1 MRIDFKIRS
10 NQSEIDHFHFNVE
23 NTFSLDFDRFYIIVR
38 IILTMNEKLSRQN
51 ISFMNLI
58 TCYTFTFYHL
68 VRYFI
73 NSDKMIIKGHF
84 VQKDFLFFNKFFY
97 DKTNSIISIYIYF
110 LQTVSKARYSFS
122 TNDNFLS
129 YINQFHCIFWSIL
142 IHEFPFVLFRM
153 CFFINFVIHR
163 ILIKVFS
170 QICYKALRLI
180 DSQSIN
186 MIHLNM
192 TYPSYFTVQQFLNS
206 L

>member
-1 MRIDFKIRS
+1 MTIDFKIRS

-23 NTFSLDFDRFYIIVR
+23 NTFSLDFDRFCIIVR

-73 NSDKMIIKGHF
+73 DSDKMIIKGHF
-84 VQKDFLFFNKFFY
+84 VQKNFLFNKFFY

-110 LQTVSKARYSFS
+110 LQTVSKPCYSFS

-129 YINQFHCIFWSIL
+129 YINQFHCNLL
-142 IHEFPFVLFRM
+142 IHELPFVLFQM

-163 ILIKVFS
+163 TLIKVFS

-180 DSQSIN
+180 DSQSII

-192 TYPSYFTVQQFLNS
+192 TYPSYFTVQQFFFFLNS

>member
-38 IILTMNEKLSRQN
+38 IILTMNEKLSRQK

-73 NSDKMIIKGHF
+73 DSDKMIIKGHF
-84 VQKDFLFFNKFFY
+84 VQKNFLFFNKFFY

-110 LQTVSKARYSFS
+110 LQTDSKARYSFS
-122 TNDNFLS
+122 TKDNFLS
-129 YINQFHCIFWSIL
+129 YINPFHCIFWSIL
-142 IHEFPFVLFRM
+142 IHELPFVLFQM

-163 ILIKVFS
+163 TLIKVFS

-192 TYPSYFTVQQFLNS
+192 NIS
-206 L
+206 LF

>member
-1 MRIDFKIRS
+1 MTIDFKIRS

-23 NTFSLDFDRFYIIVR
+23 NTFSLDFDRFCIIVR

-58 TCYTFTFYHL
+58 TYYTFTFYHV

-73 NSDKMIIKGHF
+73 DSDKMIIKGHF
-84 VQKDFLFFNKFFY
+84 VQKNFLFFNKFFY
-97 DKTNSIISIYIYF
+97 DKTNSIISIYNYF
-110 LQTVSKARYSFS
+110 LQTDSKPCYSFS
-122 TNDNFLS
+122 TKDNFLS

-142 IHEFPFVLFRM
+142 IHELPFVLFRM

-192 TYPSYFTVQQFLNS
+192 NIS
-206 L
+206 LF